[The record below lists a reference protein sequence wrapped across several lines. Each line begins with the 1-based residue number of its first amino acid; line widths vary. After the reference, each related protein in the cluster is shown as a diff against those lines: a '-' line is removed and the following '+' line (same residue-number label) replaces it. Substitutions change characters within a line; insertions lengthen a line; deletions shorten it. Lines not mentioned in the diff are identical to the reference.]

1 MKRWKMLARVVSKA
15 VWHRPAKL
23 AATLGA
29 LTVAATLSSAFLS
42 LYFALPGKLS
52 GEFKSLG
59 ANLVIAPREN
69 GETFSAELLARLA
82 EKEPQVASVPW
93 LYAVGQTGDGNV
105 VMAGTEFARLAAV
118 SPGWKIRTAAS
129 GKDEPL
135 VKESLPQ
142 LESGPGLLAGE
153 KAAEHFGWALGQT
166 VALSFGGRT
175 VSLPLRAVLTTGGS
189 EDSQAIVP
197 LASLQELTGQPGKLS
212 LIQARAEGASA
223 EIEARRKEIAAL
235 LPELDARPLLQVV
248 ESEARVVMKVRALMY
263 GLTAVV
269 LVIVILSVMTT
280 VGGLVLDRQ
289 KDIGIMKTMG
299 GSDAMISFLFVAETA
314 LIAICAAALGHW
326 LGFAL
331 ADWAARGLFHSSLG
345 WRWDVLGS
353 VTAVTLAVAL
363 IAASIPIRV
372 IRNLEPAAVLKGL

>member
-1 MKRWKMLARVVSKA
+1 VVSKA

-29 LTVAATLSSAFLS
+29 LTVGATLSSAFLS
-42 LYFALPGKLS
+42 LYFALPSKLS

-59 ANLVIAPREN
+59 ANLVIASREN
-69 GETFSAELLARLA
+69 GETFPAELLARLA

-105 VMAGTEFARLAAV
+105 VMAGTELDRLVAV

-129 GKDEPL
+129 GKDEL
-135 VKESLPQ
+135 LGRESLAHI
-142 LESGPGLLAGE
+142 ESGPWLLAGE

-166 VALSFGGRT
+166 VQFSFGGRT
-175 VSLPLRAVLTTGGS
+175 VSLPLSAVLTTGGS
-189 EDSQAIVP
+189 EDSQAILP
-197 LASLQELTGQPGKLS
+197 LASLQELTGQPGRLS
-212 LIQARAEGASA
+212 LIQARAEGSSE

-235 LPELDARPLLQVV
+235 APELDARPLLQVV

-269 LVIVILSVMTT
+269 LAIVILSVMTT

-299 GSDAMISFLFVAETA
+299 GSDAMISFMFVAETA
-314 LIAICAAALGHW
+314 LIALCAAALGHW

-345 WRWDVLGS
+345 WRWEVLGS

-363 IAASIPIRV
+363 IATSIPIQV
-372 IRNLEPAAVLKGL
+372 IRKLEPAAVLKGI